1 MKRMKGQ
8 VFYLKR
14 APASSADDEATES
27 WAPGSMTTRSSLVS
41 CVLVDDSIDGRCGRQ
56 DVDSLITAQAE
67 MVGVAQDLARGASS
81 DRRGDGVTVAGTGG
95 HHAPVCTAGSGAAQ
109 AGVRLN
115 TGFAGPVNVTLGS
128 GAMAD
133 SAAGSQTRGRC

>member
-1 MKRMKGQ
+1 
-8 VFYLKR
+8 
-14 APASSADDEATES
+14 
-27 WAPGSMTTRSSLVS
+27 MTTRSSLVS

-67 MVGVAQDLARGASS
+67 KVGVAQDLARGASS

-95 HHAPVCTAGSGAAQ
+95 HHAPVCTVGSGAAQ